1 MVRTTQ
7 CVVDILRRVG
17 PGMLPADRL
26 RAELRRCRPAIVV
39 TMEGIRLLVAES
51 ERRLMLLE
59 VGTDARRDPAA
70 GELVDDEGT
79 RPLESW
85 IVLTDPEDAPL
96 RDGLANRLWQGLA
109 ALAAE
114 LDPTCRISV
123 SRWMIKAERARRLCA
138 ADRRR

>member
-1 MVRTTQ
+1 
-7 CVVDILRRVG
+7 
-17 PGMLPADRL
+17 MLPADRL

-59 VGTDARRDPAA
+59 VGTDA
-70 GELVDDEGT
+70 LVDDEGT
-79 RPLESW
+79 RPLEIW
-85 IVLTDPEDAPL
+85 IILTDPEDAPL

>member
-59 VGTDARRDPAA
+59 VGTDA
-70 GELVDDEGT
+70 LVDDEGT

-85 IVLTDPEDAPL
+85 IILTDPEDAPL

>member
-7 CVVDILRRVG
+7 RVVDILRRVG
-17 PGMLPADRL
+17 PGTLSADRL
-26 RAELRRCRPAIVV
+26 RAELRRYRPAIVMR
-39 TMEGIRLLVAES
+39 MEGLRLLVEES
-51 ERRLMLLE
+51 RPRLMLLE
-59 VGTDARRDPAA
+59 VRTDP
-70 GELVDDEGT
+70 LVDDEGT

-85 IVLTDPEDAPL
+85 IILMDPEDAPS
-96 RDGLANRLWQGLA
+96 RNGLAHRLWEGLA

-138 ADRRR
+138 ADRR

>member
-7 CVVDILRRVG
+7 CVVDVLRRVG
-17 PGMLPADRL
+17 PGALPADRL
-26 RAELRRCRPAIVV
+26 GVELRRCRPAIVL
-39 TMEGIRLLVAES
+39 TTEALRLLVEES
-51 ERRLMLLE
+51 EERLMLLQ
-59 VGTDARRDPAA
+59 VRTD
-70 GELVDDEGT
+70 ELVENEGV

-85 IVLTDPEDAPL
+85 IILMDPEDAPY
-96 RDGLANRLWQGLA
+96 RDGLANRLWHGLA

>member
-1 MVRTTQ
+1 MVRRTQ

-17 PGMLPADRL
+17 PGTLSADRL
-26 RAELRRCRPAIVV
+26 RVELRRCRPSIVV
-39 TMEGIRLLVAES
+39 TMEGLRLLVKES
-51 ERRLMLLE
+51 EERLMLLE
-59 VGTDARRDPAA
+59 VGTDA
-70 GELVDDEGT
+70 LVDDAAT

-85 IVLTDPEDAPL
+85 IILTNPEDAPL
-96 RDGLANRLWQGLA
+96 RDGLAKRLWHGLA

-123 SRWMIKAERARRLCA
+123 SRWMIKAERARRLCT

>member
-26 RAELRRCRPAIVV
+26 RTELRRCRPPIVV

-59 VGTDARRDPAA
+59 VGTDA
-70 GELVDDEGT
+70 LVDDEGT

-114 LDPTCRISV
+114 LDPTSRISV